1 MRRDFDG
8 SFVAFGCAQSEQA
21 KRRLLKL
28 PFPPRVQ
35 ARLAARARQSVEE
48 QQRIEAADSVPFEIF
63 RREYL
68 DRTRLG
74 A

>member
-1 MRRDFDG
+1 
-8 SFVAFGCAQSEQA
+8 
-21 KRRLLKL
+21 
-28 PFPPRVQ
+28 VQ